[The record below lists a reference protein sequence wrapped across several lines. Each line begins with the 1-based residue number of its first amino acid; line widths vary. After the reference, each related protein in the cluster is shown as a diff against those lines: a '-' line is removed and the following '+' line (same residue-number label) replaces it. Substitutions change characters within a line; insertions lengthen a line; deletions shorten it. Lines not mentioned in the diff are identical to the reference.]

1 MQSFPDFIRKFTP
14 LTESEYQQFESAFVR
29 TEFKKGSLFAE
40 HGKVCTQIGF
50 LEKGTL
56 RAYYI
61 DSQGDEVTRRLAT
74 EPCMISAYES
84 FITGRTCREYHQFL
98 DDSTVICI
106 DRATDLDLMTRFP
119 RYADFRRVAIEME
132 FVGVLN
138 YLEQLLEKTAEERYH
153 ALVSY
158 KPQVLQ
164 RVPLQYI
171 ASLLGITPTQ
181 LSRIRKKAAGL

>member
-14 LTESEYQQFESAFVR
+14 LTESEYQQFEGALMR

-40 HGKVCTQIGF
+40 HGKVCIQIGF

-84 FITGRTCREYHQFL
+84 FITGRKCREYHQFL
-98 DDSTVICI
+98 DDATVICI
-106 DRATDLDLMTRFP
+106 DRATDLDLMARFP

-138 YLEQLLEKTAEERYH
+138 YLEQLLEKTAEEQYH
-153 ALVSY
+153 ALVNY